1 VNILFLT
8 TVLPGK
14 KRNGGE
20 VSSSCFIEG
29 LIENGHQLLIL
40 GYTPKGSSYQPQP
53 NEISIGERYIETESA
68 KYYPLM
74 WMLSS
79 YITGL
84 PYSAQKYYSKA
95 YVNKATEIVA
105 RSHYDVVI
113 IDHAQLAWLDKISL
127 PQGTKVI
134 LNSHNIEQD
143 IYQAQVKKAT
153 NPILKQI
160 YQREARLVKAMED
173 RLAAKADGVWTLTA
187 TDAAYFATVIS
198 RDVPEKQ
205 LRHKSRVFSLPGNV
219 MDLADRVETP
229 SYDVG
234 MLGTWTWQ
242 PNKEGL
248 EWFFESIYP
257 QLPTTLS
264 ICIAGKGAEWINDR
278 YPNVRYRGFVLD
290 PEAFL
295 AAAKVVAIP
304 SIGGGGIQLKTIK
317 AIASGALTIATP
329 DALRGIDD
337 CPNFVRIASTPAD
350 FASQLTELVTS
361 PHHEDRRQE
370 GIEWA
375 QQRRKRFYQ
384 EIGAAVSFD

>member
-8 TVLPGK
+8 TVLPSK

-20 VSSSCFIEG
+20 VGSSCFIEG
-29 LIENGHQLLIL
+29 LIENGHQLSIL
-40 GYTPKGSSYQPQP
+40 GYTPQGSNYQPQP
-53 NEISIGERYIETESA
+53 NEISIGERYIETGSA
-68 KYYPLM
+68 KYYPLI

-79 YITGL
+79 YISGL

-95 YVNKATEIVA
+95 YVNKATEIIA

-113 IDHAQLAWLDKISL
+113 IDHAQLAWLSEIPL
-127 PQGTKVI
+127 PKGTKVI

-173 RLAAKADGVWTLTA
+173 RLAAKADGVWTVTT
-187 TDAAYFATVIS
+187 TDAAYFATVTS
-198 RDVPEKQ
+198 RDRSKA
-205 LRHKSRVFSLPGNV
+205 FSLPGNV
-219 MDLADRVETP
+219 MDLVARVETP

-248 EWFFESIYP
+248 EWFFEFVYP

-264 ICIAGKGAEWINDR
+264 ICIAGKGADWINDR
-278 YPNVRYRGFVLD
+278 YPNVQYRGFVPD
-290 PEAFL
+290 SEAFL

-304 SIGGGGIQLKTIK
+304 SISGGGIQLKTIK
-317 AIASGALTIATP
+317 AIASGASIIATP

-361 PHHEDRRQE
+361 PRNEDRCQE

-375 QQRRKRFYQ
+375 QQRRKRFDR
-384 EIGAAVSFD
+384 EIGAAVSFE